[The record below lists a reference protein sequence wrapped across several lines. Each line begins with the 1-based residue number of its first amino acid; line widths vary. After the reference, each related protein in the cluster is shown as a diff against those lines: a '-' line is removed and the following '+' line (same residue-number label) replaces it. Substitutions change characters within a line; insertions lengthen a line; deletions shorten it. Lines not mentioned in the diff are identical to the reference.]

1 MASRGHHADIGGLTP
16 GSMPPHS
23 TSLLQEGAQFV
34 SFKIVEQGQF
44 KEKGE
49 NFIKLMKKMISLV
62 YIYIY
67 IKEVTDRLNEPGKLE
82 NCSGTRTLMH
92 NIADLKA
99 QIAANLKVI

>member
-1 MASRGHHADIGGLTP
+1 
-16 GSMPPHS
+16 MPPNS

-34 SFKIVEQGQF
+34 SFKIVDQGQL

-49 NFIKLMKKMISLV
+49 RIIARMKNIFFIKELI
-62 YIYIY
+62 
-67 IKEVTDRLNEPGKLE
+67 DRLNEPGKLE

-99 QIAANLKVI
+99 QIAANLKVIYLAQNFSLILFFYLTSGC

>member
-1 MASRGHHADIGGLTP
+1 
-16 GSMPPHS
+16 MPPHS

-34 SFKIVEQGQF
+34 SFKIVDQGVF

-49 NFIKLMKKMISLV
+49 RMIEEHFLYDHCFCSIEEL
-62 YIYIY
+62 
-67 IKEVTDRLNEPGKLE
+67 TNLLNEPGKFE

-99 QIAANLKVI
+99 QIAANLKVIYLELNSLIMFVYLTLGC